1 MENQEKEK
9 KWYYDDSIILLLAF
23 LAVFILYA
31 IGVALFISKGD
42 EKTLGAFEAITGI
55 SGLILS
61 FGTVYYVVKTYKA
74 QQQQII
80 MQEKQIRIQ
89 QDEILANKKDVEFNR
104 TLDIIYKQL
113 EYTNIVFKPIAD
125 EYYSSLKEV
134 ATLEEIFDNA
144 AQYNWIFLLMIEQ
157 FNFYDLII
165 NKDIFHKPDIQ
176 ILNKI
181 VYSSVNQKII
191 HLYNKFTMAVVF
203 EHDTDELKKK
213 YSEFINKQYITD
225 KRAEVDDLI
234 HDLDEEKKEAL
245 ILEKY
250 NIEIEEYNEYFG
262 FMWDKFNILSKLIN
276 NLKNRQYK

>member
-1 MENQEKEK
+1 MENKEKKK

-31 IGVALFISKGD
+31 IGVVLFISKGD

-61 FGTVYYVVKTYKA
+61 FGTVYYVVKTYQS

-80 MQEKQIRIQ
+80 MQKKQIRIQ

-134 ATLEEIFDNA
+134 ASLEEIFDNA
-144 AQYNWIFLLMIEQ
+144 A
-157 FNFYDLII
+157 
-165 NKDIFHKPDIQ
+165 
-176 ILNKI
+176 
-181 VYSSVNQKII
+181 
-191 HLYNKFTMAVVF
+191 
-203 EHDTDELKKK
+203 
-213 YSEFINKQYITD
+213 
-225 KRAEVDDLI
+225 
-234 HDLDEEKKEAL
+234 
-245 ILEKY
+245 
-250 NIEIEEYNEYFG
+250 
-262 FMWDKFNILSKLIN
+262 
-276 NLKNRQYK
+276 